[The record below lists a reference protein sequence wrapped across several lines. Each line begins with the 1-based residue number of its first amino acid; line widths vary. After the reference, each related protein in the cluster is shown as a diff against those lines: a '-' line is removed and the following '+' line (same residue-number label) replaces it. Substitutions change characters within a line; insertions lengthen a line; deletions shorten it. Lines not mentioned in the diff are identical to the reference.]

1 MSLLMSQLNLQSQQM
16 VQSTVLTSAA
26 SGNTIV
32 GQHEQMGAVC
42 GPTTTTA
49 TSVLLTCG
57 QCNNSDEPCKP
68 LPQAEE
74 KGIGFMLPDLNLPLE
89 E

>member
-1 MSLLMSQLNLQSQQM
+1 MSQLNLQSQQM
-16 VQSTVLTSAA
+16 VKSTVLTSAA

-42 GPTTTTA
+42 EPTA

-68 LPQAEE
+68 LQQAEE